1 VQCWRRLAEHELLVG
16 VFYVKSGWFPGAEKR
31 LKGLLETYPEFVDR
45 ERAYFWLA
53 ESLRQKFV
61 PPADSEAFQK
71 AFVQKLG
78 RSPKD
83 PLTKPEQK
91 DFQREYAAFEKA
103 ELVKYREEARSFYQK
118 LVESYPTG
126 EWSARAKDR
135 LLEMGT
141 RGVVQ
146 ELDS

>member
-1 VQCWRRLAEHELLVG
+1 
-16 VFYVKSGWFPGAEKR
+16 VKSGWFPGAEKR